1 MRKILTIM
9 PSKAIL
15 VYCYYLCI
23 NNNRFTRYIATPFI
37 IPYIY
42 SYIWKNITFSSIF
55 IPAKI

>member
-15 VYCYYLCI
+15 VHRYYLCI
-23 NNNRFTRYIATPFI
+23 NNNRFTRYLATLFI

-42 SYIWKNITFSSIF
+42 SYIWRNITFSFIF
-55 IPAKI
+55 L